1 MDFVLTEDYIELI
14 RLLKTTRLAES
25 GGQAKLIVENG
36 DVLRN
41 GQAEFRKRAKIRK
54 GEVITVNGQT
64 IYIK

>member
-36 DVLRN
+36 DVRRN
-41 GQAEFRKRAKIRK
+41 GQPEFRKRAKIRK